1 MGRKH
6 KALVLLLLFFVST
19 AAIAG
24 CSASLDADANP
35 RLETADDGGQEEV
48 LDQDDA
54 DDNFGRPENSTVQGT
69 AGGVLVTL
77 GYLGMTLG
85 SAALPFLMFL

>member
-48 LDQDDA
+48 LDEEA
-54 DDNFGRPENSTVQGT
+54 DDGSGPPESSTRGGT
-69 AGGVLVTL
+69 AAGFFFSL
-77 GYLGMTLG
+77 GYIAMTLG
-85 SAALPFLMFL
+85 SAALPLLMLM